1 MEGATGDI
9 LGRLKFI
16 RGKRTQAEF
25 SKEFDIKANTYAY
38 LEKYG
43 KSLSLDLLYKISK
56 KEKINLNWL
65 ITGKGDPYTLPDQIR
80 NQTADKLQPGAIGE
94 DVTPYHSPIR
104 PISPIRP
111 RSPIPLPIVGRVA
124 AGEPVIIYADCSQSE
139 TIDATDII
147 DESFFYRLK
156 YNYSDPCCFVE
167 VSGDSMEPD
176 FIDHDLLLIERDIPV
191 DRIKK
196 NAVGVFSNSD
206 GEWTFKRFNPQGETI
221 LLEPLN
227 SRFNTLAVPAEDLR
241 IFGIAIALF
250 RPLH

>member
-80 NQTADKLQPGAIGE
+80 NQTADKLLIRE
-94 DVTPYHSPIR
+94 DQTKYNPIT

-111 RSPIPLPIVGRVA
+111 PIPIVGRVA
-124 AGEPVIIYADCSQSE
+124 AGEPTILYDDINESIEADYV
-139 TIDATDII
+139 I
-147 DESFFYRLK
+147 DEFFYHRLK
-156 YNYSDPCCFVE
+156 YNISNPVVFVQ
-167 VSGDSMEPD
+167 VSGDSMTPD
-176 FIDHDLLLIERDIPV
+176 FQDGDLLLIERNVQHDI
-191 DRIKK
+191 IKK
-196 NAVGVFSNSD
+196 NAFGIFADDN
-206 GEWTFKRFNPQGETI
+206 GEWTFKRYNPKQNII

-227 SRFNTLAVPAEDLR
+227 SQYNTLAVRPEELR
-241 IFGIAIALF
+241 IFGISIALF